1 MVKQIYYNVYF
12 WNYNKPRG
20 LILSKYTEIL
30 TCQMMILWGLV
41 QYELYF
47 PIPGNFLCASSFPK
61 PTAHVNQKLLTGIQD
76 ATYCLKLIFSS
87 KKRQIPFRFKPHV
100 LISSYFLFFFR
111 RFLQPQWVNQTKSVS
126 PPCENLMCSEACNRQ
141 MLISHD
147 SSSSMVG
154 GESHRSPCLLSPSS

>member
-1 MVKQIYYNVYF
+1 MVKQVYYNVYF

-100 LISSYFLFFFR
+100 LISSYFFFF
-111 RFLQPQWVNQTKSVS
+111 FGDSYSHSEWTKPKVS
-126 PPCENLMCSEACNRQ
+126 ALPVRTSCAAKRVTDRCSYHMTVAP
-141 MLISHD
+141 
-147 SSSSMVG
+147 VWW
-154 GESHRSPCLLSPSS
+154 GEKVTDLRVY